1 MKTYPYTNEQL
12 RVDELALDPTLN
24 RTIIM
29 PHLNAMQTDF
39 QPNAI
44 RQVVASKRKD
54 GAIVILDGQHEVE
67 LVHTLKGPNA
77 SIEVK
82 VLHGMSFEDESEL
95 VLYLNNTK
103 IYGQRWKY
111 RNSLNA
117 GEQWAQ
123 DVRDLF
129 EDLSLPVPTWCMGA
143 VKTVYE
149 YGTLPDTITLLHH
162 TYGIIRKAYAASM
175 IKGVGEFLYH
185 YQAYNIDG
193 NKIIRML
200 SRYTPSQFNLE
211 GRDLADTDNVGI
223 AKLLLKKYN
232 YRSTNP
238 LPGWD
243 EA

>member
-1 MKTYPYTNEQL
+1 
-12 RVDELALDPTLN
+12 
-24 RTIIM
+24 
-29 PHLNAMQTDF
+29 MQADF

-54 GAIVILDGQHEVE
+54 GTIVILDGQHEVE
-67 LVHTLKGPNA
+67 LVRTIKGMA
-77 SIEVK
+77 ARIEVK
-82 VLHGMSFEDESEL
+82 VLHGMSSEDESEL
-95 VLYLNNTK
+95 VLYLNNTR
-103 IYGQRWKY
+103 IFGQKWKY

-117 GEQWAQ
+117 GDQWAQ
-123 DVRDLF
+123 DVKDLF
-129 EDLSLPVPTWCMGA
+129 DNLSLPVPTWCMGA

-149 YGTLPDTITLLHH
+149 YGTLSDTITLLHH
-162 TYGIIRKAYAASM
+162 TYGINRKAYAASM

-185 YQAYNIDG
+185 YQAYNINGD
-193 NKIIRML
+193 KVIRML
-200 SRYTPSQFNLE
+200 SRYTPNQFNLE

-232 YRSTNP
+232 YRNTNP